1 MKDIKCPSCGKN
13 FRIDPSSFEE
23 ILHQI
28 KDEEFNK
35 QIKERLLLAEEDNK
49 KALEIL
55 KRELKI
61 QLIEQ
66 NRAKDTEIQA
76 LESKL
81 NFADEKKRKIKNEAT
96 NLVIKK
102 YGKGLE
108 NRLKGTGVT
117 PSYRSWY
124 ENDCFVSIAAGTYQ
138 EDTWSAIKWF
148 SVNVCSESAE
158 IMESE

>member
-1 MKDIKCPSCGKN
+1 MMC
-13 FRIDPSSFEE
+13 
-23 ILHQI
+23 
-28 KDEEFNK
+28 
-35 QIKERLLLAEEDNK
+35 LL
-49 KALEIL
+49 ITS
-55 KRELKI
+55 I
-61 QLIEQ
+61 FFLIP
-66 NRAKDTEIQA
+66 
-76 LESKL
+76 LGS
-81 NFADEKKRKIKNEAT
+81 FADEKQREIENEAI

-124 ENDCFVSIAAGTYQ
+124 ENDCFVSIAAGTSQ
-138 EDTWSAIKWF
+138 EDTWSAKKWF